1 MKFLPIT
8 YAEVQERG
16 WSEVDVVLVTADAYV
31 DHPSFGHAVIARLME
46 HHGFKVAILPQ
57 PNWRDDLRDFKKFG
71 KPKHFFAISS
81 GMDSM
86 VNHYTAAKR
95 LRSNDAYTPGGST
108 GFRPDYASYVYA
120 KILKDLFPDTP
131 IISGGLESSLRRFT
145 HYDYW
150 QDSLKPSILAE
161 APIDLLVYGMG
172 EKPLKEIIR
181 LLQRGVPF
189 SSLTTI
195 PQTAY
200 LADLES
206 IKPHKKWEDL
216 ILLSHEQ
223 CASSK
228 QKQLQNFKKIER
240 ETNKMFPM
248 RLIQGVQDKAV
259 VVNPPYPPLSSEEL
273 DETYEYPYMRTPHPK
288 YKKRGDIP
296 AYEMIKHSINI
307 HRGCFGGCS
316 FCAINAHQGKFVV
329 SRSSKSVL
337 KELEQV
343 TQLPSFTGTITDL
356 GGPSANTY
364 KMQGFDLNLCAK
376 CTRPSCLFPEIC
388 KNLNTNHQDLLELYE
403 QVQKHPKVKH
413 LFIGS
418 GVRYDILLQNTLDQD
433 ILKSHKA
440 YTKAL
445 IQNHVSGRLKVAPEH
460 TSDAIL
466 KLIRKPSFSL
476 FYQFKTLFEKE
487 SAAVNKNQQIIPY
500 FISSLPGSTEKE
512 MAQLALE
519 TKSLGFKLE
528 QVQDFTPTPM
538 NMATEMFYA
547 EMNEQGKPLFV
558 AKTPLEKKNQ
568 RRFFFWYLPENK
580 AWIKRSLEKLKLVDI
595 ANSLLQKNTPPIHNH
610 HKKKNKAK
618 STAIRKSK

>member
-200 LADLES
+200 LTDLES

-610 HKKKNKAK
+610 HKKKTRRNPPQ
-618 STAIRKSK
+618 

>member
-150 QDSLKPSILAE
+150 QDSRKPRILA
-161 APIDLLVYGMG
+161 AATIDLLVYGMG
-172 EKPLKEIIR
+172 EEPLKEIIR

-466 KLIRKPSFSL
+466 KLIRRPSFSL

-580 AWIKRSLEKLKLVDI
+580 ARIKRSLEKLKIVDI
-595 ANSLLQKNTPPIHNH
+595 ANSMHQKNTPPIHNH